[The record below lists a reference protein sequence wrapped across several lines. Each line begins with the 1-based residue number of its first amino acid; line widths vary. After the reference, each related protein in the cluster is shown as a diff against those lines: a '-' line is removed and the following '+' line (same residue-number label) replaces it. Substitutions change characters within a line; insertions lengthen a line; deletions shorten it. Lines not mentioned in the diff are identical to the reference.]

1 MKTAAKHIR
10 PTAVVLCASLLLFVL
25 SACGSPESIL
35 RDLASSAPEETS
47 AAPSVSPSE
56 PAVEP
61 TPDPAL
67 TDPFNPPE
75 DLTLCPYIDLYDGGA
90 EDNMAWFEAHEG
102 MWVNISG
109 LVVDWSNTDDGM
121 YCYYA
126 PNETGNG
133 SFRVTADMGV
143 SIVLMDGL
151 SDTAYV
157 YLARSGSAITGNNA
171 FIENMDSITSDP
183 TGPNGE
189 PPEDSTDGPTPVLTV
204 TADEIT
210 ANEPRFLSSYEGM
223 YITVTG
229 ISIYNIYENYA
240 SGTVDVYFSNTEDL
254 FSLNEYIVITVS
266 GTVCQDEIWRDV
278 IIKDAVLVSIDQ
290 DSLWSW

>member
-56 PAVEP
+56 PAAEP

-90 EDNMAWFEAHEG
+90 EDNMAWFGAHEG

-121 YCYYA
+121 SCIA
-126 PNETGNG
+126 TTHLTRPET
-133 SFRVTADMGV
+133 A
-143 SIVLMDGL
+143 
-151 SDTAYV
+151 
-157 YLARSGSAITGNNA
+157 
-171 FIENMDSITSDP
+171 
-183 TGPNGE
+183 
-189 PPEDSTDGPTPVLTV
+189 
-204 TADEIT
+204 
-210 ANEPRFLSSYEGM
+210 
-223 YITVTG
+223 
-229 ISIYNIYENYA
+229 A
-240 SGTVDVYFSNTEDL
+240 SG
-254 FSLNEYIVITVS
+254 
-266 GTVCQDEIWRDV
+266 
-278 IIKDAVLVSIDQ
+278 
-290 DSLWSW
+290 